1 MSSQTSLVAEQV
13 RLQQWAAQIQ
23 DCKNRP
29 ADMKVETWCSEHG
42 ITKANYYYRLK
53 RVRKAC
59 LEIYNPEPAFVELP
73 QPTEKALP
81 QEDSS
86 LKPTAILRNSRGL
99 ALEIYNPAVIA
110 AIINTIGF
118 MVTFNAANAVFTAV
132 IAPEILGTIVIIVL
146 TLWTSTVDME
156 SFVIPIAACTW
167 DIELSKSAAVLREA
181 APIPVT
187 AAVTGRSF

>member
-59 LEIYNPEPAFVELP
+59 LEVYNPEPAFCGTSSADRESSAPGRQQLK
-73 QPTEKALP
+73 T
-81 QEDSS
+81 DSYFA
-86 LKPTAILRNSRGL
+86 KFQR
-99 ALEIYNPAVIA
+99 
-110 AIINTIGF
+110 IG
-118 MVTFNAANAVFTAV
+118 T
-132 IAPEILGTIVIIVL
+132 
-146 TLWTSTVDME
+146 
-156 SFVIPIAACTW
+156 
-167 DIELSKSAAVLREA
+167 
-181 APIPVT
+181 
-187 AAVTGRSF
+187 

>member
-59 LEIYNPEPAFVELP
+59 LEVYNPEPAFVELP

-86 LKPTAILRNSRGL
+86 LKPTAILRNSRG
-99 ALEIYNPAVIA
+99 
-110 AIINTIGF
+110 
-118 MVTFNAANAVFTAV
+118 
-132 IAPEILGTIVIIVL
+132 
-146 TLWTSTVDME
+146 
-156 SFVIPIAACTW
+156 VIPVAFLNMEI
-167 DIELSKSAAVLREA
+167 K
-181 APIPVT
+181 
-187 AAVTGRSF
+187 

>member
-59 LEIYNPEPAFVELP
+59 EE
-73 QPTEKALP
+73 
-81 QEDSS
+81 
-86 LKPTAILRNSRGL
+86 
-99 ALEIYNPAVIA
+99 ALEISPEQY
-110 AIINTIGF
+110 TMLMQGL
-118 MVTFNAANAVFTAV
+118 
-132 IAPEILGTIVIIVL
+132 EILPKH
-146 TLWTSTVDME
+146 
-156 SFVIPIAACTW
+156 PIRPN
-167 DIELSKSAAVLREA
+167 DPPKRLM
-181 APIPVT
+181 
-187 AAVTGRSF
+187 

>member
-1 MSSQTSLVAEQV
+1 MSSQKSLVAEQV

-29 ADMKVETWCSEHG
+29 VDMKVETWCSEHG

-59 LEIYNPEPAFVELP
+59 LEVYNLERAFVELP

-99 ALEIYNPAVIA
+99 ALEIYNPVSKDMLQCILE
-110 AIINTIGF
+110 
-118 MVTFNAANAVFTAV
+118 VLSNA
-132 IAPEILGTIVIIVL
+132 ERRHR
-146 TLWTSTVDME
+146 SEKD
-156 SFVIPIAACTW
+156 
-167 DIELSKSAAVLREA
+167 LSCSWLYRSAERNGWSRNDH
-181 APIPVT
+181 PVPVS
-187 AAVTGRSF
+187 ARSV